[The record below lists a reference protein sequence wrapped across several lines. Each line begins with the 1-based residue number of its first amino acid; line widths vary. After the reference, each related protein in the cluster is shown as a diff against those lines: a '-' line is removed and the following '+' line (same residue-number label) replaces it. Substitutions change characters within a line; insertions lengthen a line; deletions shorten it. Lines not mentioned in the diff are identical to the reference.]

1 MGQMF
6 FLVES
11 ELENIMTSTNIENNN
26 KRKNKNSNRLSRIT
40 LLRESQI
47 MKIHYITGVAALF
60 VVAIHIMMRLI
71 IPYNMSL
78 EYENV
83 VLNYKNIFY
92 ALLLESIL
100 ILIAIHGFNGLR
112 VILLELR
119 QNEIWEKGVN
129 ILVLVG
135 LIGII
140 AYGTRTIIIA
150 NGLSL
155 S

>member
-1 MGQMF
+1 M
-6 FLVES
+6 
-11 ELENIMTSTNIENNN
+11 NHKKMTSANNIENNS
-26 KRKNKNSNRLSRIT
+26 KKKNKKNDNRLSRIT

-47 MKIHYITGVAALF
+47 MKIHYITGVGALF
-60 VVAIHIMMRLI
+60 VVAIHILMRLI
-71 IPYNMSL
+71 MPYNMSL
-78 EYENV
+78 EFENV

-129 ILVLVG
+129 ILVILG

-150 NGLSL
+150 NGFSL
-155 S
+155 G

>member
-1 MGQMF
+1 
-6 FLVES
+6 
-11 ELENIMTSTNIENNN
+11 MTDFNLNN
-26 KRKNKNSNRLSRIT
+26 KNKRYRRFTSFTI
-40 LLRESQI
+40 LRESQI
-47 MKIHYITGVAALF
+47 MKIHYITGVCALF
-60 VVAIHIMMRLI
+60 VVAIHILMRLI
-71 IPYNMSL
+71 MPFNMSL
-78 EYENV
+78 EFDNV
-83 VLNYKNIFY
+83 ILNYKNIFY

-119 QNEIWEKGVN
+119 QNEIWEKAVN
-129 ILVLVG
+129 IIVILG

-150 NGLSL
+150 NGFSL

>member
-1 MGQMF
+1 MPN
-6 FLVES
+6 S
-11 ELENIMTSTNIENNN
+11 NINN
-26 KRKNKNSNRLSRIT
+26 KNKNNYYRRFTSFT

-47 MKIHYITGVAALF
+47 MKIHYITGVGALF
-60 VVAIHIMMRLI
+60 VVAIHILMRLI
-71 IPYNMSL
+71 MPFDMSL
-78 EYENV
+78 EFENV
-83 VLNYKNIFY
+83 ILNYKNIFY

-119 QNEIWEKGVN
+119 QNEIWEKVVN
-129 ILVLVG
+129 IIVILG

-150 NGLSL
+150 NGFSL

>member
-1 MGQMF
+1 
-6 FLVES
+6 V
-11 ELENIMTSTNIENNN
+11 NN
-26 KRKNKNSNRLSRIT
+26 KRMPNSNINNKNKNNYYRRFTSFT

-47 MKIHYITGVAALF
+47 MKIHYITGVGALF
-60 VVAIHIMMRLI
+60 VVAIHILMRLI
-71 IPYNMSL
+71 MPFDMSL
-78 EYENV
+78 EFENV
-83 VLNYKNIFY
+83 ILNYKNIFY

-119 QNEIWEKGVN
+119 QNEIWEKAVN
-129 ILVLVG
+129 IIVILG

-150 NGLSL
+150 NGFSL

>member
-1 MGQMF
+1 
-6 FLVES
+6 
-11 ELENIMTSTNIENNN
+11 MTSSDFKNNINKGKQTTRWFTN
-26 KRKNKNSNRLSRIT
+26 IT

-47 MKIHYITGVAALF
+47 MKIHYITGVCALF
-60 VVAIHIMMRLI
+60 VVAIHILMRLI
-71 IPYNMSL
+71 MPFNMSL
-78 EYENV
+78 EFENV
-83 VLNYKNIFY
+83 ILNYKNIFY

-112 VILLELR
+112 VILIELR

-129 ILVLVG
+129 ILVILG

-150 NGLSL
+150 NGFSMG
-155 S
+155 

>member
-1 MGQMF
+1 M
-6 FLVES
+6 
-11 ELENIMTSTNIENNN
+11 NHNKMTAANIENNS
-26 KRKNKNSNRLSRIT
+26 KKKSKSDSRLPRIT

-47 MKIHYITGVAALF
+47 MKIHYITGVGALF

-71 IPYNMSL
+71 MPYNMSL
-78 EYENV
+78 EFENV

-129 ILVLVG
+129 ILVILG

-150 NGLSL
+150 NGFSL
-155 S
+155 G

>member
-1 MGQMF
+1 MF
-6 FLVES
+6 FSVEN
-11 ELENIMTSTNIENNN
+11 ERKKMTDSNLNN
-26 KRKNKNSNRLSRIT
+26 KNKRDGRFTSFTI
-40 LLRESQI
+40 LRESQI
-47 MKIHYITGVAALF
+47 MKIHYITGVGALF
-60 VVAIHIMMRLI
+60 VVAIHILMRLI
-71 IPYNMSL
+71 MPFDMSL
-78 EYENV
+78 EFDNV
-83 VLNYKNIFY
+83 ILNYKNIFY

-119 QNEIWEKGVN
+119 QNEIWEKAVN
-129 ILVLVG
+129 IIVILG

-150 NGLSL
+150 NGFSL

>member
-1 MGQMF
+1 
-6 FLVES
+6 
-11 ELENIMTSTNIENNN
+11 
-26 KRKNKNSNRLSRIT
+26 
-40 LLRESQI
+40 
-47 MKIHYITGVAALF
+47 
-60 VVAIHIMMRLI
+60 MRLI
-71 IPYNMSL
+71 MPFNMSL
-78 EYENV
+78 EFENV
-83 VLNYKNIFY
+83 ILNYKNIFY

-129 ILVLVG
+129 ILVILG
-135 LIGII
+135 MIGII

-155 S
+155 G